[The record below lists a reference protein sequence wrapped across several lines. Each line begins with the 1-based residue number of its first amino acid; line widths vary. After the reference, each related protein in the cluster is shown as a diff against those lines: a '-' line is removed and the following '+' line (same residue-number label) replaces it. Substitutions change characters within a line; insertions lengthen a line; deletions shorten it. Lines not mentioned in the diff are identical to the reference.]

1 MTWRHRLTLIGCTLL
16 VLVSLAVACAP
27 KAPPSAGPSAS
38 SPAPAP
44 LPAPAVPRAAPTPG
58 PQEQALARLVEAAK
72 KEGKLTAYSFSF
84 TGDIGLALARAFQ
97 ERYGITLNIIT
108 GRGGEM
114 QERIK
119 TETRSGQIVADFMET
134 SPTNNM
140 NLKVGG
146 LTVSSRDLPVFQ
158 DKDVWGVD
166 PLINDPEGHLLGH
179 RAMLFP
185 AWYNT
190 RQLKPEDL
198 PKAYKDLTQPKW
210 RSKFAVPDSNVSSG
224 SYDLFMTLQNRGY
237 LDLDTVRSI
246 GRNEPH
252 FVAGTRQVADAVARG
267 EAAVGTISSDVDAAP
282 FLREGAPLRPMDMQ
296 EGIIALSS
304 TMARV
309 KGGPNP
315 NATLLFM
322 NWMFT
327 KEGQTVYTQVAG
339 LFSVRKDV
347 PDARPEAGKIRP
359 ARIVTLTNEDA
370 VRNAQLLRDK
380 YLTDLW
386 KK

>member
-1 MTWRHRLTLIGCTLL
+1 MRRCFPFIAALL
-16 VLVSLAVACAP
+16 MLGWILAACAP
-27 KAPPSAGPSAS
+27 KAAPTLTPDTTPAASPVPAPVAAGPATAAS
-38 SPAPAP
+38 PSE
-44 LPAPAVPRAAPTPG
+44 L
-58 PQEQALARLVEAAK
+58 ALAKLVEAAK

-84 TGDIGLALARAFQ
+84 IGDTGLVLQRAFQ
-97 ERYGITLNIIT
+97 EKYGITLNIIS

-114 QERIK
+114 LERIR

-140 NLKVGG
+140 NLKVAG
-146 LTVSSRDLPVFQ
+146 LTVSSWDLPVFQ
-158 DKDVWGVD
+158 EKEVWGVD
-166 PLINDPEGHLLGH
+166 PFINDPEGHLLGH

-185 AWYNT
+185 VWYNT

-198 PKAYKDLTQPKW
+198 PKTYKELTQPKW
-210 RSKFAVPDSNVSSG
+210 RGKFALPDSNVSSG
-224 SYDLFMTLQNRGY
+224 SYDLFMTLESRKY
-237 LDLDTVRSI
+237 LDLDTIRAI
-246 GRNEPH
+246 GRNDPR
-252 FVAGTRQVADAVARG
+252 FVAGTRQIADTVARG
-267 EAAVGTISSDVDAAP
+267 ETALGAIASDVDASP

-327 KEGQTVYTQVAG
+327 KEGQTIYTQVAG

-347 PDARPEAGKIRP
+347 PDARPEAGRLRP
-359 ARIVTLTNEDA
+359 ARVVSLVNQDA